1 MRIILNTQF
10 ILKTVA
16 IALITSALSA
26 NELRAQTIDYPNKP
40 IRLIAPFA
48 AGGSIDILARMT
60 ADTLSKA
67 TNQAVIVENRP
78 GASGNIGM
86 EAVARAR
93 PDGYTLLFAST
104 NLTLNPAVYPKV
116 SFDPIKDFIAVT
128 NVAYAPMILMTR
140 PDFGGDSL
148 QSLIQYGKSNPGK
161 LNFSSSGAGGA
172 PHLAGEMFQ
181 ILTNIK
187 MTHIPYAGAAPAI
200 TDIISGQVQITFTTY
215 ISAQAMLNSGRIR
228 GLAVASLERLAALP
242 QIPPFKEEGFE
253 GMEFGTM
260 FGLLAPAGTS
270 VEIVNRLYQAIK
282 IAATNPTFQENISK
296 QGGYMVVNTPAEY
309 DKYIKE
315 DVAKWDSFIKKIGG
329 VSQN

>member
-1 MRIILNTQF
+1 MYPIS
-10 ILKTVA
+10 KTVITA
-16 IALITSALSA
+16 LLGLIMPFIAC
-26 NELRAQTIDYPNKP
+26 AQTADYPNRP
-40 IRLIAPFA
+40 IRLVAPFA
-48 AGGSIDILARMT
+48 VGGSVDILART
-60 ADTLSKA
+60 VAETLSKA
-67 TNQAVIVENRP
+67 TNQPVIVENRP

-86 EAVARAR
+86 EIVAKAN

-116 SFDPIKDFIAVT
+116 PFDPIKDFVAVT
-128 NVAYAPMILMTR
+128 NVAYAPMILITR

-187 MTHIPYAGAAPAI
+187 MTHIPYEGAAPAI
-200 TDIISGQVQITFTTY
+200 TDIVSGQVQMTFTTY
-215 ISAQAMLNSGRIR
+215 ISAQAMLNSGRLR

-242 QIPPFKEEGFE
+242 NIPTFKEKGFE

-260 FGLLAPAGTS
+260 FGLIAPAGTS
-270 VEIVNRLYQAIK
+270 PAIVTRLYQIIK
-282 IAATNPTFQENISK
+282 TASENSAFKENIVK

-309 DKYIKE
+309 DKYIKD

>member
-1 MRIILNTQF
+1 MEI
-10 ILKTVA
+10 VA
-16 IALITSALSA
+16 KA
-26 NELRAQTIDYPNKP
+26 N
-40 IRLIAPFA
+40 
-48 AGGSIDILARMT
+48 
-60 ADTLSKA
+60 
-67 TNQAVIVENRP
+67 
-78 GASGNIGM
+78 
-86 EAVARAR
+86 
-93 PDGYTLLFAST
+93 PDGYTLLFTST

-116 SFDPIKDFIAVT
+116 PFDPVKDFIAVT
-128 NVAYAPMILMTR
+128 NVAYAPMILITR

-181 ILTNIK
+181 LLTNIK

-200 TDIISGQVQITFTTY
+200 TDIVSGQVQMTFTTY
-215 ISAQAMLNSGRIR
+215 ISAQAMLNSGRVR
-228 GLAVASLERLAALP
+228 GLAVASLERLVALP
-242 QIPPFKEEGFE
+242 NIPTFKEQGFD

-270 VEIVNRLYQAIK
+270 PAIVNRLYQLIK
-282 IAATNPTFQENISK
+282 TASVNPAFQENIVK

-309 DKYIKE
+309 DKYIKD

>member
-1 MRIILNTQF
+1 MYPTI
-10 ILKTVA
+10 KTV
-16 IALITSALSA
+16 ITALLGLIMPLSVC
-26 NELRAQTIDYPNKP
+26 AQTADYPNKP
-40 IRLIAPFA
+40 IRLVAPFA
-48 AGGSIDILARMT
+48 VGGSVDILART
-60 ADTLSKA
+60 VADTLSKA
-67 TNQAVIVENRP
+67 TNQPVIVENRP

-86 EAVARAR
+86 ETVAKAN

-116 SFDPIKDFIAVT
+116 PFDPIKDFVAVT
-128 NVAYAPMILMTR
+128 NVAYAPMILITR

-148 QSLIQYGKSNPGK
+148 QSLIQYGKSNPGT

-181 ILTNIK
+181 ILTGIK

-200 TDIISGQVQITFTTY
+200 TDIVSGQVQMTFTTY
-215 ISAQAMLNSGRIR
+215 ISAQAMLNSGRVR
-228 GLAVASLERLAALP
+228 GLAVASLARLKALP
-242 QIPPFKEEGFE
+242 NIPTFKEKGFE

-260 FGLLAPAGTS
+260 FGLIAPAGTPPT
-270 VEIVNRLYQAIK
+270 IITRLYQIIK
-282 IAATNPTFQENISK
+282 TASENPAFQENIVK
-296 QGGYMVVNTPAEY
+296 QGGYMVVNTPTEY
-309 DKYIKE
+309 DKYIKD

>member
-1 MRIILNTQF
+1 MEI
-10 ILKTVA
+10 VA
-16 IALITSALSA
+16 KA
-26 NELRAQTIDYPNKP
+26 NA
-40 IRLIAPFA
+40 
-48 AGGSIDILARMT
+48 
-60 ADTLSKA
+60 
-67 TNQAVIVENRP
+67 
-78 GASGNIGM
+78 
-86 EAVARAR
+86 
-93 PDGYTLLFAST
+93 DGYTLLFAST

-116 SFDPIKDFIAVT
+116 PFDPIKDFVAVT
-128 NVAYAPMILMTR
+128 NVAYAPMILITR

-200 TDIISGQVQITFTTY
+200 TDIISGQVQMTFTTY
-215 ISAQAMLNSGRIR
+215 ISAQAMLNSGRLR
-228 GLAVASLERLAALP
+228 GLAVASLERLVALP
-242 QIPPFKEEGFE
+242 NIPTFKEKGFE

-260 FGLLAPAGTS
+260 FGLIAPAGTS
-270 VEIVNRLYQAIK
+270 PAIVTRLYQLIK
-282 IAATNPTFQENISK
+282 TASENPAFQENIVK

-309 DKYIKE
+309 DKYIKD

>member
-1 MRIILNTQF
+1 MYPII
-10 ILKTVA
+10 KTVMTVF
-16 IALITSALSA
+16 LGLLVPVSVF
-26 NELRAQTIDYPNKP
+26 AQATDYPSKP
-40 IRLIAPFA
+40 IRLVAPFA
-48 AGGSIDILARMT
+48 VGGSIDILART
-60 ADTLSKA
+60 VADTLSKA
-67 TNQAVIVENRP
+67 TNQPVIVENRA

-86 EAVARAR
+86 EIVAKAN
-93 PDGYTLLFAST
+93 PDGYTLLFTST

-116 SFDPIKDFIAVT
+116 PFDPIKDFVAVT
-128 NVAYAPMILMTR
+128 NVAYAPMILITR

-200 TDIISGQVQITFTTY
+200 TDIVSGQVQMTFTTY
-215 ISAQAMLNSGRIR
+215 ISAQAMLNSGRVR
-228 GLAVASLERLAALP
+228 GLAVASLERLVALP
-242 QIPPFKEEGFE
+242 NIPTFKEQGFD

-270 VEIVNRLYQAIK
+270 PAIVNRLYQLIK
-282 IAATNPTFQENISK
+282 TASVNPAFQENIVK

-309 DKYIKE
+309 DKYIKD